1 MNKMETVKERLVA
14 YLDSI
19 KISKAEFGRKIGV
32 SSAYVT
38 SMRKSIQPDKIE
50 KIKEVFPDLNIQ
62 WLLTGEG
69 KMLMGDSPPN
79 TEATPA
85 HMGRRAGI
93 PLVTQYAYGGY
104 LTGYGDPEYMES
116 LPIVDFTPDREMTGN
131 WLAFEVRGDSMN
143 DGSFESYRPGDI
155 VICREV
161 EPYLWKD
168 SRLHYDRRDF
178 VIVCEDGIL
187 IKRITSHDV
196 ENHLVT
202 IHSLNPEY
210 PDRTLDL
217 IQVRKIFSIVE
228 SRQNRAR

>member
-1 MNKMETVKERLVA
+1 METTVKQRLVEFIK
-14 YLDSI
+14 YKQISI
-19 KISKAEFGRKIGV
+19 RSFERMVGV
-32 SSAYVT
+32 SNGYIKAL
-38 SMRKSIQPDKIE
+38 RKAPTTDKMLSIIRT
-50 KIKEVFPDLNIQ
+50 FPELNRE

-69 KMLMGDSPPN
+69 KMLMGDNPPN

-161 EPYLWKD
+161 EPKY
-168 SRLHYDRRDF
+168 
-178 VIVCEDGIL
+178 
-187 IKRITSHDV
+187 
-196 ENHLVT
+196 
-202 IHSLNPEY
+202 
-210 PDRTLDL
+210 
-217 IQVRKIFSIVE
+217 VRPI
-228 SRQNRAR
+228 

>member
-1 MNKMETVKERLVA
+1 METTVKQRLVEFIK
-14 YLDSI
+14 YKQISI
-19 KISKAEFGRKIGV
+19 RSFERMVGV
-32 SSAYVT
+32 SNGYIKAL
-38 SMRKSIQPDKIE
+38 RKAPTTDKMLSIIRT
-50 KIKEVFPDLNIQ
+50 FPELNRE

-69 KMLMGDSPPN
+69 EMLMGDNPPN

-217 IQVRKIFSIVE
+217 VQVRKIFSIVE

>member
-1 MNKMETVKERLVA
+1 MAKNQELTRIIEEIRFKEKINQNQLAEKVGIDSHYLSDVKNGRFPLTDELRERLYVKFP
-14 YLDSI
+14 YLKKD
-19 KISKAEFGRKIGV
+19 
-32 SSAYVT
+32 
-38 SMRKSIQPDKIE
+38 
-50 KIKEVFPDLNIQ
+50 
-62 WLLTGEG
+62 
-69 KMLMGDSPPN
+69 

-187 IKRITSHDV
+187 IKRITNHDV